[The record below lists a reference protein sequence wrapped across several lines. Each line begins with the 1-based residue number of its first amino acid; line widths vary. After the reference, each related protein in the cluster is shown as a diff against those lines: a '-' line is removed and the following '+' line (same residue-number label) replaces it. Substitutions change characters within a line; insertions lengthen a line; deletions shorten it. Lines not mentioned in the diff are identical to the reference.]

1 MENTKLNKTKLIES
15 LTKHEGLRT
24 LPYEDSVGVLT
35 IGIGHNLEDRP
46 LTNRAVLTIL
56 EDDIAEAAHELKRL
70 KNYINFDKT
79 LSDERENVLI
89 ELMFNLGSPRL
100 SKFVKFWAAMKDAD
114 YEAASIEMLDSKW
127 ARQVG
132 QRAKTLAEQMRT
144 GEFQ

>member
-1 MENTKLNKTKLIES
+1 MNKQKLIES

-35 IGIGHNLEDRP
+35 IGVGHNLEDRP
-46 LTNRAVLTIL
+46 LTNRAVQTIL
-56 EDDIAEAAHELKRL
+56 EDDIAEAVYELNRIKSYL
-70 KNYINFDKT
+70 DFEKT
-79 LSDERENVLI
+79 LSDVRENVLVEMI
-89 ELMFNLGSPRL
+89 FNLGAPRL
-100 SKFVKFWAAMKDAD
+100 SKFVKFWAAIKEAD
-114 YEAASIEMLDSKW
+114 YDKAAIEMLDSKW

>member
-1 MENTKLNKTKLIES
+1 MKLNKEKLIES

-35 IGIGHNLEDRP
+35 IGVGHNLEDRP
-46 LTNRAVLTIL
+46 LTHKAVQTIL
-56 EDDIAEAAHELKRL
+56 EDDIAEAVHELNRIKGYL
-70 KNYINFDKT
+70 DFEKT
-79 LSDERENVLI
+79 LSDARENVLI
-89 ELMFNLGSPRL
+89 EMVFNLGSPRL
-100 SKFVKFWAAMKDAD
+100 SKFVKFWAAVKDSD
-114 YEAASIEMLDSKW
+114 YETASIEMLDSKW

>member
-1 MENTKLNKTKLIES
+1 MDKQKLIES

-35 IGIGHNLEDRP
+35 IGVGHNLEDRP
-46 LTNRAVLTIL
+46 LTNRAVQTIL
-56 EDDIAEAAHELKRL
+56 EDDIDEAVYELNRIKGYL
-70 KNYINFDKT
+70 DFEKT
-79 LSDERENVLI
+79 LSDVRENVLI
-89 ELMFNLGSPRL
+89 EMIFNLGSPRL
-100 SKFVKFWAAMKDAD
+100 SKFVKFWAALKDAD
-114 YEAASIEMLDSKW
+114 YETASIEMLDSKW